1 MLKLAVN
8 LNNDKTIINS
18 VSAYFHYAAEGGEPA
33 RAGYKLE
40 NLIKATAGR
49 VTLLSRDF
57 AKCIG
62 DDENGWTFVVCGI
75 EDDSPALDK
84 INALFLNLSRACGE
98 KVYML
103 IACKDRVAAGRL
115 AWENEN
121 RCIDI
126 QAYPKDGQW
135 KGLLDNAKIG
145 LLFYMVIKI
154 L

>member
-75 EDDSPALDK
+75 EDDSPTLDK

-103 IACKDRVAAGRL
+103 IACGGR
-115 AWENEN
+115 AFGMG
-121 RCIDI
+121 
-126 QAYPKDGQW
+126 K
-135 KGLLDNAKIG
+135 
-145 LLFYMVIKI
+145 
-154 L
+154 